1 MKIAVCAGEKSGD
14 ALGFELLQDLKQ
26 NIDSVNFIGVGGSQ
40 MESLGLKSF
49 FPIKEISYMGLID
62 PLMNIK
68 KILRRRKD
76 FINFLKD
83 ENPDIFIGIDSPS
96 FNSGICKV
104 LRNDTDIKTVQ
115 YVCPQFWAWRY
126 GRVKKFND
134 LYNRIFSLF
143 PFESKIL
150 EKHNV
155 NYTYVGHPL
164 AKNLPTKIN
173 KEELKKDLDFSIEKK
188 IIAILPG
195 SRKSEIKHHDKALVE
210 FIEMYKKENPE
221 TLIILALNKES
232 DLQGGLKE
240 ISKEIEVV
248 FNNTQNV
255 LAACDL
261 AIVASGTATLE
272 AAILSKP
279 MVVIYKSNFFSNFI
293 LSNFFLKSKFIALPN
308 ILSQEKIV
316 FELRQNQVTGSEIY
330 DKSILTLNNKKD
342 ISDRL
347 NFLRKSLLVEDPR
360 KFSRAIQE
368 ILS

>member
-1 MKIAVCAGEKSGD
+1 MK
-14 ALGFELLQDLKQ
+14 
-26 NIDSVNFIGVGGSQ
+26 
-40 MESLGLKSF
+40 
-49 FPIKEISYMGLID
+49 
-62 PLMNIK
+62 
-68 KILRRRKD
+68 
-76 FINFLKD
+76 
-83 ENPDIFIGIDSPS
+83 
-96 FNSGICKV
+96 
-104 LRNDTDIKTVQ
+104 
-115 YVCPQFWAWRY
+115 
-126 GRVKKFND
+126 
-134 LYNRIFSLF
+134 
-143 PFESKIL
+143 
-150 EKHNV
+150 
-155 NYTYVGHPL
+155 
-164 AKNLPTKIN
+164 
-173 KEELKKDLDFSIEKK
+173 KK

-210 FIEMYKKENPE
+210 FIEIYKKENPE
-221 TLIILALNKES
+221 TLIVLALNKES

-293 LSNFFLKSKFIALPN
+293 LSNFFLKSEFIALPN

-316 FELRQNQVTGSEIY
+316 FELRQNQVTGKEIY
-330 DKSILTLNNKKD
+330 DKSVLTLKNKKN

-347 NFLRKSLLVEDPR
+347 TSLRKSLLVQDSS